1 MRYTSDID
9 DFFGCLTANPDV
21 KEIIP
26 KVAKCLA
33 TPFRPKGSETT
44 TSIQLQEILDKYNNL
59 AKPDWTGWTGH
70 LYVAPRDLIYA
81 DGRGWT
87 SSRRNDEP
95 IEGATI
101 TFNRFR
107 QLDKQNPYAAW
118 FSHRSLELTRDGRI
132 KTTPSDRTT
141 WITDSKSLTD
151 DIMAATGHQ
160 GLALAKLNYSK
171 DAFRAMKLESKIKQL
186 EAQI

>member
-1 MRYTSDID
+1 MYYTSNID
-9 DFFGCLTANPDV
+9 DFFDSLASHPDR
-21 KEIIP
+21 ELIIP
-26 KVAKCLA
+26 EVAKCLA

-44 TSIQLQEILDKYNNL
+44 TSVQLQEVLAQYNNL
-59 AKPDWTGWTGH
+59 AKPDWTGWMGQ

-87 SSRRNDEP
+87 PSRRDDEP

-101 TFNRFR
+101 TFNRFSR
-107 QLDKQNPYAAW
+107 IDKQNPYAAW
-118 FSHRSLELTRDGRI
+118 FDHRSLELTRDGRI
-132 KTTPSDRTT
+132 KATPADRTT

-151 DIMAATGHQ
+151 DILAATGHQ

-171 DAFRAMKLESKIKQL
+171 DAFRAMKLDSKIKQL

>member
-9 DFFGCLTANPDV
+9 DFFDSLASHPDR
-21 KEIIP
+21 ELIIP
-26 KVAKCLA
+26 EVAKCLA

-44 TSIQLQEILDKYNNL
+44 TSVQLQEVLAQYNNL
-59 AKPDWTGWTGH
+59 AKPDWTGWTGQ

-81 DGRGWT
+81 DGRGWNA
-87 SSRRNDEP
+87 SRRDDELP
-95 IEGATI
+95 VAT
-101 TFNRFR
+101 TLSFNRFSKI
-107 QLDKQNPYAAW
+107 DPHNPYAAW
-118 FSHRSLELTRDGRI
+118 FDHRSLELTRDGRI